1 MRQELYM
8 TVVGHE
14 LTHIPKLGRLH
25 QLTEDAY
32 GAQHAGP
39 RVPAIGMAFALIGLH
54 LVLDAGWSGTA
65 VRAAHQYLAAH
76 YKNWPRFT
84 APGQPAVLTVAH
96 VAGSPTPEVHASR
109 VRAWAA
115 SVWESWSTEHQAV
128 REWANQ
134 TLDEAAR
141 ARLRSA

>member
-1 MRQELYM
+1 M

-14 LTHIPKLGRLH
+14 LTHIPQLGGFH

-32 GAQHAGP
+32 AAQHAGP
-39 RVPAIGMAFALIGLH
+39 GVPAIGIAFALIGLH
-54 LVLDAGWSGTA
+54 LALDEGWSGTGI
-65 VRAAHQYLAAH
+65 RAAHQYLAAH
-76 YKNWPRFT
+76 HNEWPHFAT
-84 APGQPAVLTVAH
+84 PSEPAALTVAH
-96 VAGSPTPEVHASR
+96 VAGSPTPAEHASR
-109 VRAWAA
+109 VQSWAA

-128 REWANQ
+128 REWANE

>member
-1 MRQELYM
+1 M

-14 LTHIPKLGRLH
+14 LSHIPKLGGLH

-32 GAQHAGP
+32 AAQHAGL

-54 LVLDAGWSGTA
+54 LALDEGWTGTA
-65 VRAAHQYLAAH
+65 IRAAHQYLAAH
-76 YKNWPRFT
+76 YKDWPQFA
-84 APGQPAVLTVAH
+84 APAEPAALTVAH
-96 VAGSPTPEVHASR
+96 VAGSPTPEEHASR
-109 VRAWAA
+109 VGAWAA
-115 SVWESWSTEHQAV
+115 SVWESWSAEHRAV